1 MMRSTLPIRIL
12 VAEDDADDRMMIKDA
27 FEESRLSNPVDFV
40 EDGMQLMN
48 YLQREGEYT
57 SLADH
62 PYPGFIL
69 LDLNM
74 PRKDGRTALREI
86 KASPILQRIPI
97 VILTTSKAEEDI
109 VRTYNLGVNSFICK
123 PVTFDSL
130 VEIVKT
136 VGRYWI
142 EIVAFA
148 AGVPARRCLTQSGRG
163 RKPVVE
169 ESREPV
175 LHGPIV
181 DEVCVQVGSCML
193 GIGHHEAM
201 CPQHGPA
208 VHGEPRHLRMELDAI
223 GLAAI
228 AECLVLEGIPGCQMN
243 RARWQAQALA
253 VPVIDM
259 LGPRP

>member
-27 FEESRLSNPVDFV
+27 FEESRLGNPVDFV
-40 EDGMQLMN
+40 EDGVQLMD
-48 YLQREGEYT
+48 YLNRQGTYGGL
-57 SLADH
+57 SDQ

-86 KASPILQRIPI
+86 KASPIQQRIPI

-142 EIVAFA
+142 EIVAL
-148 AGVPARRCLTQSGRG
+148 PPECQR
-163 RKPVVE
+163 
-169 ESREPV
+169 
-175 LHGPIV
+175 
-181 DEVCVQVGSCML
+181 
-193 GIGHHEAM
+193 
-201 CPQHGPA
+201 A
-208 VHGEPRHLRMELDAI
+208 VA
-223 GLAAI
+223 
-228 AECLVLEGIPGCQMN
+228 
-243 RARWQAQALA
+243 
-253 VPVIDM
+253 
-259 LGPRP
+259 

>member
-1 MMRSTLPIRIL
+1 MSRNSLPIRIL

-27 FEESRLSNPVDFV
+27 FEESRLGNPVDFV
-40 EDGMQLMN
+40 EDGVQLMN
-48 YLQREGEYT
+48 YLQREGEYA
-57 SLADH
+57 SLLEQA
-62 PYPGFIL
+62 YPGFIL

-142 EIVAFA
+142 EIVAL
-148 AGVPARRCLTQSGRG
+148 PPECQR
-163 RKPVVE
+163 
-169 ESREPV
+169 
-175 LHGPIV
+175 
-181 DEVCVQVGSCML
+181 
-193 GIGHHEAM
+193 
-201 CPQHGPA
+201 A
-208 VHGEPRHLRMELDAI
+208 VA
-223 GLAAI
+223 
-228 AECLVLEGIPGCQMN
+228 
-243 RARWQAQALA
+243 
-253 VPVIDM
+253 
-259 LGPRP
+259 